1 MDITII
7 LEFVDNKVD
16 TLSSAGRNFYHFMQ
30 EIRGLLTKYL
40 MPISYT
46 KRLSGDEAKQIV
58 DALLS
63 EYWSTH
69 SRASQLLMK
78 MHPDF
83 IDKLY
88 PQLQSIVLEY
98 SKFIS

>member
-7 LEFVDNKVD
+7 LEFVDKKVD
-16 TLSSAGRNFYHFMQ
+16 TLSSVGSNFYHFMQ
-30 EIRGLLTKYL
+30 EIRGLLTKHL
-40 MPISYT
+40 MAISYT
-46 KRLSGDEAKQIV
+46 KRLTEDGAKQVV
-58 DALLS
+58 DSLLS

-69 SRASQLLMK
+69 SRASQLIMK

-88 PQLQSIVLEY
+88 PQLQLIVLEY